1 MRWKTTGRAFVAA
14 MAVGLLAV
22 SCTNA
27 SSSKSGSGDTNPT
40 QPGGNT
46 VTTYQGTDFTTNQP
60 VSAQGVTDKEIDV
73 ASVTA
78 KTSVLGGQEGE
89 LNLGLQAYLDYI
101 NSKGGV
107 WGRQL
112 KLKSQRDDM
121 LSNNLNTVKAMLS
134 LDKPYAAFIAT
145 DLFTG
150 AKELA
155 QAGIPTFGW
164 NINAEWAGPK
174 NFFPNIAPVCFQG
187 CPLLPHVLPTLVK
200 AEDRHK
206 VAVIGYNVPQ
216 AAGCLNG
223 AKNTMA
229 MFGKDVNA
237 QIVFSDGSAAFGN
250 TDWSPQVAQMKAKG
264 ADFLV
269 TCLDYNAD
277 YAIAKELQREGIRD
291 KVAFYHANMYNQE
304 FVKQNAAA
312 LEGDIALVQITA
324 LEHQPQIPAVKAYN
338 DYVKAHNVKI
348 SELSMQGWIAGT
360 QFVDAL
366 KAAGPNF
373 TWANLINAWNTQKWY
388 SAGGWVPPIDWTKQ
402 HTDPAKGAQYRS
414 GLECANFVKIHNG
427 QFVPF
432 LAKPDKPWV
441 CFDGQKLDT
450 WQTPVNVSFEGK
462 PFSVTEVNGQ
472 AQVAPASTS

>member
-1 MRWKTTGRAFVAA
+1 MLAWLNLASIRASSMNRCPA
-14 MAVGLLAV
+14 
-22 SCTNA
+22 SKSSRTNA
-27 SSSKSGSGDTNPT
+27 SSAKSGSGSETT
-40 QPGGNT
+40 QPGGT

-60 VSAQGVTDKEIDV
+60 VNAQGVTDKEIRV
-73 ASVTA
+73 ASVSS
-78 KTSVLGGQEGE
+78 KTSVLGGQEYE
-89 LNLGLQAYLDYI
+89 LNYGIEAYFGKI
-101 NSKGGV
+101 NSAGGI

-112 KLKSQRDDM
+112 KLTSKRDDRTLFNQDTVREM
-121 LSNNLNTVKAMLS
+121 LVQ
-134 LDKPYAAFIAT
+134 DKPYAAFIAT

-155 QAGIPTFGW
+155 KAGIPTFGW

-277 YAIAKELQREGIRD
+277 YAIAKELQGLADRIGEEALQAEQGARRRQRAHRISGFDRCG
-291 KVAFYHANMYNQE
+291 E
-304 FVKQNAAA
+304 FLGRGRA
-312 LEGDIALVQITA
+312 
-324 LEHQPQIPAVKAYN
+324 
-338 DYVKAHNVKI
+338 
-348 SELSMQGWIAGT
+348 
-360 QFVDAL
+360 
-366 KAAGPNF
+366 
-373 TWANLINAWNTQKWY
+373 
-388 SAGGWVPPIDWTKQ
+388 
-402 HTDPAKGAQYRS
+402 RS
-414 GLECANFVKIHNG
+414 GRL
-427 QFVPF
+427 
-432 LAKPDKPWV
+432 L
-441 CFDGQKLDT
+441 
-450 WQTPVNVSFEGK
+450 
-462 PFSVTEVNGQ
+462 
-472 AQVAPASTS
+472 